1 MVRQIGMLL
10 LLKVLK
16 GKPQVTGICVPEIR
30 HLIEKNMYVHLYIN
44 TAFQN
49 TSTVLGISFRY
60 VLYLRTLF
68 LVIVLY
74 FFRF

>member
-30 HLIEKNMYVHLYIN
+30 HLIEKICIHMYI
-44 TAFQN
+44 
-49 TSTVLGISFRY
+49 
-60 VLYLRTLF
+60 
-68 LVIVLY
+68 
-74 FFRF
+74 